1 MPTSGTYTFSVSR
14 DDIIRE
20 AMLNL
25 GKLGE
30 AEVPTAQ
37 EVTDCA
43 RKLNMLVKQWMAKQD
58 FAPGLKVWT
67 RRHADMFLS
76 NSTGTYNLGP
86 SGDHWTN
93 QSYTRT
99 LTANASAA
107 ATALT
112 VSSIA
117 NASSGDYIGIQLN
130 SGALYWTTINGAPSG
145 STINI
150 TAGLPS
156 AANSGAV
163 VFNYTTK
170 AQRPN
175 IIEAVVLRDIN
186 FNDTPLKIYTLQE
199 YSYQPSK
206 QNPNYVSDPL
216 AIYYE
221 AQLTNGVLYTDVA
234 AASDVTKR
242 LRIDYLEPIQD
253 FNNPLDTPEYPQEW
267 YLALCWGLTQQIG
280 PMFNLPFTK
289 DMQQNMMESIA
300 IAREAYSDRTAMFFQ
315 PGIE

>member
-1 MPTSGTYTFSVSR
+1 MTTSGTYTFSVSR

-67 RRHADMFLS
+67 RRHADLFLS
-76 NSTGTYNLGP
+76 NSTGQYNLGP

-99 LTANASAA
+99 LTANAATS

-117 NASSGDYIGIQLN
+117 NAASGDYIGIQLN

-156 AANSGAV
+156 AANSGAQ

-175 IIEAVVLRDIN
+175 IIEAVVLRDVN
-186 FNDTPLKIYTLQE
+186 FNDVPIRMYTLQE
-199 YSYQPSK
+199 YSLQPSK
-206 QNPNYVSDPL
+206 QNPAYLSDPL

-234 AASDVTKR
+234 GASDVTKR

>member
-1 MPTSGTYTFSVSR
+1 MPTSGTFTFSVSR

-37 EVTDCA
+37 EVTDCS

-67 RRHADMFLS
+67 RRHGDLFLS

-86 SGDHWTN
+86 SGDHWTL

-99 LTANASAA
+99 LAANANTA
-107 ATALT
+107 ATSLT

-117 NASSGDYIGIQLN
+117 NATAGDSIGIQMN
-130 SGALYWTTINGAPSG
+130 DGSLYWDNINGTPVG
-145 STINI
+145 STINLTI
-150 TAGLPS
+150 GLPS
-156 AANSGAV
+156 PANSGAA
-163 VFNYTTK
+163 VFNYTTR

-186 FNDTPLKIYTLQE
+186 FNDVPMRMYTLQE

-221 AQLTNGVLYTDVA
+221 AQLTNGVLFTDVSG
-234 AASDVTKR
+234 ASDVSKR
-242 LRIDYLEPIQD
+242 LRIDFLEPIQD

-289 DMQQNMMESIA
+289 DMQLNMTEAIG
-300 IAREAYSDRTAMFFQ
+300 IAREAYSDRTAMYFQ